1 MGSSTN
7 PSKRLRR
14 SFADITLVE
23 WNFWK
28 IWSFYVLTWWIL
40 MQGTMDHSRRQLPP
54 MAPHKRKVRDETFDF
69 LKPSRPIRPP
79 PPPPPSKLAKPKA
92 KTVAPRST
100 APIKPSSKP
109 SVSSPAQAPAN
120 NNILLAGYLAHE
132 YLHKGTLFGQ
142 LYTPAPPASPAA
154 SSAGSKTTI
163 QPSSGSLNRERGK
176 AVELKPKLKPKPSEK
191 KRIHEPQ
198 LVKNQ
203 RYADVSQLLKDGV
216 HIPGI
221 VNPSQLARFLHL

>member
-1 MGSSTN
+1 
-7 PSKRLRR
+7 
-14 SFADITLVE
+14 
-23 WNFWK
+23 
-28 IWSFYVLTWWIL
+28 

-79 PPPPPSKLAKPKA
+79 PPKLAKPK
-92 KTVAPRST
+92 TVAPPST

-142 LYTPAPPASPAA
+142 LYTPAPPASPAT
-154 SSAGSKTTI
+154 SSAGSKTMI
-163 QPSSGSLNRERGK
+163 QPSSGSLNGERGK
-176 AVELKPKLKPKPSEK
+176 AVELKPKLKPKPGEK